1 MNCRCVS
8 RSIAI
13 VVLGLILGVSWGC
26 QSGGSSSR
34 SGSRGAILEQWG
46 ERISS
51 IGLVAIMPLEEDV
64 RVGDIYAF
72 SISPDQLATGS
83 GSARQAAAKHIA
95 ASSRW
100 ASLPVL
106 TDLGDE
112 YARRPSWPRTPDE
125 FVGRAGPAMAW
136 QEPDTDSGTSIFAP
150 KPIVTRLRIV
160 GLDHFAAVSFSGSDL
175 ETMIPTEAATLIA
188 GTADPRTMAVTLR
201 AGSAESYSL
210 SLDRVISLL
219 LDDATGDGGSG
230 FVLKQ
235 PYRQN
240 LEVVADPVTGRVWLQ
255 VISEVV
261 YIRSAD
267 ITVRTFG
274 AAPKEEEVTAEEL
287 AKVVEKVQQSS
298 TTATAAALAQPTA
311 ETDAPAQPAAV
322 DTPGT
327 ALVAYAATKL
337 DPLYGA
343 FVRAQAINEV
353 LANAVGD
360 DVPGSLVHFI
370 SVTDESVALRR
381 LWPRGLA
388 VGVRGLTLE
397 VDAATGQVLRSGP
410 MGQPL
415 PSMIRSATGP

>member
-1 MNCRCVS
+1 MNWRCVS
-8 RSIAI
+8 RSIA
-13 VVLGLILGVSWGC
+13 VAVLGLDLAVHWGC

-34 SGSRGAILEQWG
+34 GSRGAILDQWG

-51 IGLVAIMPLEEDV
+51 TGLVGILPMKEDI

-72 SISPDQLATGS
+72 SISPDQLAAGS
-83 GSARQAAAKHIA
+83 GSARQAAAKRIA

-112 YARRPSWPRTPDE
+112 YAQRPSWPKTPDA
-125 FVGRAGPAMAW
+125 FVGQAGPAAVW
-136 QEPDTDSGTSIFAP
+136 QEPDTEGGTSIFTP
-150 KPIVTRLRIV
+150 EPVVTRLRIV
-160 GLDHFAAVSFSGSDL
+160 GFGQFAAVSFSGSDL
-175 ETMIPTEAATLIA
+175 ETVIPTEAATLIA
-188 GTADPRTMAVTLR
+188 GNADPRTLAVTLR
-201 AGSAESYSL
+201 AGSAETYSL
-210 SLDRVISLL
+210 SLGALIGLL

-230 FVLKQ
+230 FVLKP

-240 LEVVADPVTGRVWLQ
+240 LDLVADSLTGRVWLH

-267 ITVRTFG
+267 ITVRTF
-274 AAPKEEEVTAEEL
+274 AATPKEEEVTAQEL
-287 AKVVEKVQQSS
+287 AQVAEKVQQPS
-298 TTATAAALAQPTA
+298 TTATADAPAEPAAQS
-311 ETDAPAQPAAV
+311 DAPAQPSAPSVSDRALGKYAV
-322 DTPGT
+322 
-327 ALVAYAATKL
+327 TKL
-337 DPLYGA
+337 DPLYAA
-343 FVRAQAINEV
+343 FLRAQAINDV
-353 LANAVGD
+353 LADSVGD
-360 DVPGSLVHFI
+360 NVPGSMVHFI

-397 VDAATGQVLRSGP
+397 VDTATGRVLRSGP

-415 PSMIRSATGP
+415 PSASQSSTGT

>member
-1 MNCRCVS
+1 MNHRCVS
-8 RSIAI
+8 RSIAV
-13 VVLGLILGVSWGC
+13 VVLGLHLAVPLGC

-34 SGSRGAILEQWG
+34 SGSRGAILDQWG

-51 IGLVAIMPLEEDV
+51 TGLVGIMPMAEDI
-64 RVGDIYAF
+64 RVGDIFAF
-72 SISPDQLATGS
+72 SISPDQLAAGS
-83 GSARQAAAKHIA
+83 GAARQAAARRIA

-106 TDLGDE
+106 TDLSDE
-112 YARRPSWPRTPDE
+112 YAQRPSWPRTPDA
-125 FVGRAGPAMAW
+125 FVGRTGAPAVW
-136 QEPDTDSGTSIFAP
+136 QEPDTEGGTSIFAP
-150 KPIVTRLRIV
+150 EPIVTRLRIV
-160 GLDHFAAVSFSGSDL
+160 GLGQFAAVSFSGSDL
-175 ETMIPTEAATLIA
+175 ETVIPTEAATLIA
-188 GTADPRTMAVTLR
+188 GTADPRTLAVTLR

-210 SLDRVISLL
+210 SLDRVIGLL
-219 LDDATGDGGSG
+219 LDDATGDGGTG

-240 LEVVADPVTGRVWLQ
+240 LDLIADSLTGRVWLQ

-267 ITVRTFG
+267 ITIRTFG
-274 AAPKEEEVTAEEL
+274 ATPKEEEVTAEEL
-287 AKVVEKVQQSS
+287 AKVAKKVQQSS
-298 TTATAAALAQPTA
+298 TTA
-311 ETDAPAQPAAV
+311 ETDAPAQPAAM
-322 DTPGT
+322 DTPGRE
-327 ALVAYAATKL
+327 LVAYAATKL

-343 FVRAQAINEV
+343 FVRAQAINDV
-353 LANAVGD
+353 LADSVGD

-397 VDAATGQVLRSGP
+397 VDAATGRVLRSGP

-415 PSMIRSATGP
+415 PAMRRSPTGT